1 MPKLK
6 ATQPKPKPVPKP
18 GLLVDEALSSASTT
32 PGTLPNPMASAPE
45 RPEGPVT
52 YSVRTFGQMDRECG
66 YVNSRGDRVPRRRIN
81 QDGDL
86 EVYRQDG
93 LVEVSRR
100 PELTNK
106 RMKMKSRQM
115 TMRKSRKVTMKTRR
129 MTNLETEILL
139 VVVVLLLVETLRVM
153 VVELQV
159 IKALLEVI
167 PTLRQRLLRRLAMLV
182 AVGCWTEH
190 SLCWPTF
197 AAAMGI
203 FNRKKK
209 H

>member
-6 ATQPKPKPVPKP
+6 ATPPKPKPVPKP

-52 YSVRTFGQMDRECG
+52 YSVRTFGRMDRECG

-100 PELTNK
+100 QLTNK

-115 TMRKSRKVTMKTRR
+115 TMRKSRKVTMRTRR

-139 VVVVLLLVETLRVM
+139 VVVMLLLVETLRVM
-153 VVELQV
+153 VVDLQV

-190 SLCWPTF
+190 SLCWP
-197 AAAMGI
+197 I